1 MAMPKFNKPE
11 GMLDSIKSKLGFS
24 DGGDY
29 YDRGRKDYDDYD
41 SGDYDDYDD
50 DYEEDDA
57 AHASRARQSCPH
69 FGRLGRVSP
78 GQARLHRRRARAYHR
93 ARQPEPRPAASAQG
107 QLGILRQPHHGRP
120 GVHCSGQHAQRQG
133 CGSC

>member
-50 DYEEDDA
+50 HDDYDD
-57 AHASRARQSCPH
+57 
-69 FGRLGRVSP
+69 
-78 GQARLHRRRARAYHR
+78 
-93 ARQPEPRPAASAQG
+93 
-107 QLGILRQPHHGRP
+107 
-120 GVHCSGQHAQRQG
+120 
-133 CGSC
+133 

>member
-50 DYEEDDA
+50 GY
-57 AHASRARQSCPH
+57 
-69 FGRLGRVSP
+69 
-78 GQARLHRRRARAYHR
+78 
-93 ARQPEPRPAASAQG
+93 
-107 QLGILRQPHHGRP
+107 RP
-120 GVHCSGQHAQRQG
+120 GIREYIYLSKFK
-133 CGSC
+133 

>member
-50 DYEEDDA
+50 DYEEV
-57 AHASRARQSCPH
+57 HIIQ
-69 FGRLGRVSP
+69 
-78 GQARLHRRRARAYHR
+78 
-93 ARQPEPRPAASAQG
+93 RPD
-107 QLGILRQPHHGRP
+107 IYRFIDII
-120 GVHCSGQHAQRQG
+120 
-133 CGSC
+133 

>member
-50 DYEEDDA
+50 YDDE
-57 AHASRARQSCPH
+57 
-69 FGRLGRVSP
+69 
-78 GQARLHRRRARAYHR
+78 Y
-93 ARQPEPRPAASAQG
+93 
-107 QLGILRQPHHGRP
+107 
-120 GVHCSGQHAQRQG
+120 
-133 CGSC
+133 

>member
-29 YDRGRKDYDDYD
+29 YDRGRKDCDDYD

-57 AHASRARQSCPH
+57 APARTTIRTIRSPRVLRAAIMP
-69 FGRLGRVSP
+69 V
-78 GQARLHRRRARAYHR
+78 RRSARAGI
-93 ARQPEPRPAASAQG
+93 ARPSSSPSTTCARTPPCPTA
-107 QLGILRQPHHGRP
+107 
-120 GVHCSGQHAQRQG
+120 
-133 CGSC
+133 